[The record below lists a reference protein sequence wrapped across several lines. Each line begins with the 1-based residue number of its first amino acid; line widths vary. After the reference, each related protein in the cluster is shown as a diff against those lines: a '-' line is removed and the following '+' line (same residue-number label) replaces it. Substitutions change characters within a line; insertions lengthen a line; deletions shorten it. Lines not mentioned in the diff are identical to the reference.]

1 MTASAPAPLFATADA
16 HLREELLRLAAAAGV
31 VPDLAADAAAALRG
45 WARAPVVVVGAD
57 LVPEL
62 VRLRPARRDG
72 VYVLAPGAPPGE
84 LFQLALGVGAES
96 VTALPGS
103 EAWVVDTLTDL
114 GEAGRPQGLVVG
126 VVGGSGGAGA
136 TTLACALGQVAAAR
150 APAVVVDC
158 DALGPGVDRVLG
170 VEGLDGSR
178 WEGLCQT
185 TGRLSARALREALP
199 RRGDLGALSWT
210 AGSTASLQPFAVREA
225 VAAARRGHDT
235 VVLDL
240 PRSADAVVDEL
251 VARCDLLLMVVVPTL
266 AGVASAARLGARH
279 RGHADLGLVLR
290 GHGVEE
296 REVERATRLPVA
308 VTMPDQRGLAESI
321 DLGLGP
327 VRSVRG
333 PLGRTCITLLDGARA
348 VRPAAA

>member
-1 MTASAPAPLFATADA
+1 MTAPLFATADD

-31 VPDLAADAAAALRG
+31 VPDLATDAAAALRG
-45 WARAPVVVVGAD
+45 WARAPVVVVGAE

-62 VRLRPARRDG
+62 ARLAPTRRDR
-72 VYVLAPGAPPGE
+72 VYVVAPGAPDGD
-84 LFQLALGVGAES
+84 LFRLALAVGAES

-103 EAWVVDTLTDL
+103 EAWMVDTLTDL

-136 TTLACALGQVAAAR
+136 TTLACALGQVAATAG
-150 APAVVVDC
+150 PAAVIDC

-185 TGRLSARALREALP
+185 SGRLSARALREALP
-199 RRGDLGALSWT
+199 QRNHLGALSWT

-240 PRSADAVVDEL
+240 PRAGDGVVEEL

-290 GHGVEE
+290 GHGVHE
-296 REVERATRLPVA
+296 REVVRVTQLPVA
-308 VTMPDQRGLAESI
+308 ATMPDQRGLAEAI

-327 VRSVRG
+327 VRSLRG
-333 PLGRTCITLLDGARA
+333 PLGRTCSLLLDGARA
-348 VRPAAA
+348 MRPRPAAA